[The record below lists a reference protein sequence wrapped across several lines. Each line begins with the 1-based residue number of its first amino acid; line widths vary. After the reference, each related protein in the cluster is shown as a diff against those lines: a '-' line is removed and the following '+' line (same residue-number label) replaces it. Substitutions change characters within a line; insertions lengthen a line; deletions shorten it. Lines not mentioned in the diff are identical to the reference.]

1 MEVSAKTTKR
11 KENFTMELLDQ
22 IKEYEVQYERE
33 VRELADKLKKEQ
45 MPQPTEELFS
55 EFETNGNRIRY
66 EAVYFGR
73 RKFLAVLGLASV
85 IWHEKEDI
93 AKLEEVI
100 REICAEECWALPAHV
115 NRKENPNWRRVI
127 DLFASETGQA
137 LAHITTLLK
146 DKLSDEIITL
156 AQNEVKS
163 RILTPFME
171 SKVPYAHWEQVE
183 NNWNA
188 VCCGNVGSTALLLL
202 EEGAEKKKLLARI
215 RHALETYYLGGFGM
229 DGACQEGLGYWVY
242 GFTYFTL
249 FALAQKEYDPSVDLM
264 PSEKVDAIA
273 HFQQKCY
280 FDGGRTIS
288 FSDGDSRGTYPMGLT
303 CCLADHYR
311 DIRFPD
317 TAYAQKLDGD
327 NCWRWV
333 GIYWNWYWT
342 NQYLL
347 DVEEKKVE
355 SPKPLAQSGAVF
367 LKDAEWCI
375 LRGANG
381 SAVIAK
387 GGNNGESH
395 NHNDVGSF
403 YYLVDGEAFLDDLGA
418 GEYTKDY
425 FSDKRYEIFCNRG
438 ESHNI
443 PIIGEIDQ
451 KAGGEYRADQFELRE
466 ENRVFISF
474 AKAYGIE
481 AQKVY
486 RQIQLDE
493 NTGELTVCDY
503 IQCRPGVSV
512 YENFITRFPVSV
524 DGDTVM
530 IHGKNHTVSL
540 HADGRQD
547 DFYIEAVEHSN
558 HEGNLETIYRISW
571 KIDCSEPQNSKTGIA
586 NSKICLNIM
595 N

>member
-1 MEVSAKTTKR
+1 
-11 KENFTMELLDQ
+11 MELLEQ
-22 IKEYEVQYERE
+22 IKAYEMQYEKD
-33 VRELADKLKKEQ
+33 VRALADELKKEK

-73 RKFLAVLGLASV
+73 RKFLSVLGLASV
-85 IWHEKEDI
+85 IWHEKDDI

-100 REICAEECWALPAHV
+100 REICEEECWALPAHV

-146 DKLSDEIITL
+146 DELSDEVVTL

-171 SKVPYAHWEQVE
+171 SKVPYAYWEQVE

-202 EEGAEKKKLLARI
+202 EESAEKKKLLERI
-215 RHALETYYLGGFGM
+215 RYALETYYLGGFGM

-249 FALAQKEYDPSVDLM
+249 FALAQKEYDSSVDLM
-264 PSEKVDAIA
+264 ATEKVDAIA

-342 NQYLL
+342 NRYLK
-347 DVEEKKVE
+347 DVEEKKKE
-355 SPKPLAQSGAVF
+355 SPKPLAQSGAVL

-403 YYLVDGEAFLDDLGA
+403 YYLVDGETFLDDLGA
-418 GEYTKDY
+418 GEYTRAY

-438 ESHNI
+438 KSHNI
-443 PIIGEIDQ
+443 PIIGEVDQ
-451 KAGGEYRADQFELRE
+451 KAGSEYRADQFELKE
-466 ENRVFISF
+466 DNRIFISF

-493 NTGELTVCDY
+493 KTGELTVCDY
-503 IQCRPGVSV
+503 IQCRPDVSV
-512 YENFITRFPVSV
+512 YENLITKLPVKVEQDSIVIYGEKHRVKISTEGRHGEFCIETV
-524 DGDTVM
+524 D
-530 IHGKNHTVSL
+530 
-540 HADGRQD
+540 
-547 DFYIEAVEHSN
+547 HSN
-558 HEGNLETIYRISW
+558 HEGEIEKVSAIKW

-595 N
+595 K

>member
-1 MEVSAKTTKR
+1 ME
-11 KENFTMELLDQ
+11 MLDQ
-22 IKEYEVQYERE
+22 IKKYVVQYEKD
-33 VRELADKLKKEQ
+33 VRALADELKKEQ
-45 MPQPTEELFS
+45 MPQPTEALFR
-55 EFETNGNRIRY
+55 EFETCGNRIHY
-66 EAVYFGR
+66 ETVYFGR

-85 IWHEKEDI
+85 IWHQKDDL

-100 REICAEECWALPAHV
+100 KEICEEECWALPAHV
-115 NRKENPNWRRVI
+115 NRKENPNWRGVI

-146 DKLSDEIITL
+146 DDLSAEVIGL
-156 AQNEVKS
+156 AQREVRK

-171 SKVPYAHWEQVE
+171 SKVPYAHWEQVK

-188 VCCGNVGSTALLLL
+188 VCCGNIGSTALLLM
-202 EEGAEKKKLLARI
+202 EEGAAKKKLLERI
-215 RHALETYYLGGFGM
+215 RYALTTYYLGGFGM

-249 FALAQKEYDPSVDLM
+249 FALAQKEYDPSIDLM
-264 PSEKVDAIA
+264 ALEKTDAIA

-280 FDGGRTIS
+280 FYGGRTIS

-303 CCLADHYR
+303 CCLADLYSG
-311 DIRFPD
+311 IRFPD

-333 GIYWNWYWT
+333 GIYWNWHWT
-342 NQYLL
+342 HRYLN
-347 DVEEKKVE
+347 DVEKRKAQD
-355 SPKPLAQSGAVF
+355 PKPLEQSGAEL

-375 LRGANG
+375 VRGAKNT
-381 SAVIAK
+381 AVIAK

-403 YYLVDGEAFLDDLGA
+403 YYLVEGDAILDDLGA

-425 FSDKRYEIFCNRG
+425 FSEKRYEIFCNRG
-438 ESHNI
+438 KSHNI
-443 PIIGEIDQ
+443 PIIGGVDQ
-451 KAGGEYRADQFELRE
+451 KEGNEYRADRFELTKDHSI
-466 ENRVFISF
+466 FISF

-486 RQIQLDE
+486 REIWLDE
-493 NTGELTVCDY
+493 QSGALTVCDY

-512 YENFITRFPVSV
+512 YENLVTRFPVSV
-524 DGDTVM
+524 EADGVV
-530 IHGKNHTVSL
+530 IHGEKHSVKLEAEGCQSAFSVKTV
-540 HADGRQD
+540 D
-547 DFYIEAVEHSN
+547 HSN
-558 HEGNLETIYRISW
+558 HEGELEQIYVISW
-571 KIDCSEPQNSKTGIA
+571 EIDCSEPQNSKTGIA
-586 NSKICLNIM
+586 DCKICLHRM
-595 N
+595 E

>member
-1 MEVSAKTTKR
+1 ME
-11 KENFTMELLDQ
+11 MLDQ
-22 IKEYEVQYERE
+22 IKKYVVQYEKD
-33 VRELADKLKKEQ
+33 VRALADELKKEQ
-45 MPQPTEELFS
+45 MPQPTEALFR
-55 EFETNGNRIRY
+55 EFETCGNRIHY
-66 EAVYFGR
+66 ETVYFGR

-85 IWHEKEDI
+85 IWHQKDDL

-100 REICAEECWALPAHV
+100 KEICEEECWALPAHV
-115 NRKENPNWRRVI
+115 NRKENPNWRGVI

-146 DKLSDEIITL
+146 DDLSAEVIGL
-156 AQNEVKS
+156 AQREVRK

-171 SKVPYAHWEQVE
+171 SKVPYAHWEQVK

-188 VCCGNVGSTALLLL
+188 VCCGNIGSTALLLM
-202 EEGAEKKKLLARI
+202 EEGAAKKKLLERI
-215 RHALETYYLGGFGM
+215 RYALTTYYLGGFGM

-249 FALAQKEYDPSVDLM
+249 FALAQKEYDPSIDLM
-264 PSEKVDAIA
+264 ALEKTDAIA

-280 FDGGRTIS
+280 FYGGRTIS

-303 CCLADHYR
+303 CCLADLYSG
-311 DIRFPD
+311 IRFPD

-333 GIYWNWYWT
+333 GIYWNWHWT
-342 NQYLL
+342 HRYLN
-347 DVEEKKVE
+347 DVEKRKAQD
-355 SPKPLAQSGAVF
+355 PKPLEQSGAEL

-375 LRGANG
+375 VRGAKNT
-381 SAVIAK
+381 AVIAK

-403 YYLVDGEAFLDDLGA
+403 YYLVEGDAILDDLGA

-425 FSDKRYEIFCNRG
+425 FSEKRYEIFCNRG
-438 ESHNI
+438 KSHNI
-443 PIIGEIDQ
+443 PIIGGVDQ
-451 KAGGEYRADQFELRE
+451 KEGNEYRADRFELTKDHSI
-466 ENRVFISF
+466 FISF

-486 RQIQLDE
+486 REIWLDE
-493 NTGELTVCDY
+493 QSGALTVCDY

-512 YENFITRFPVSV
+512 YENLVTRFPVSV
-524 DGDTVM
+524 EADGVV
-530 IHGKNHTVSL
+530 IHGEKHSVKLEAEGCQSAFSVKTV
-540 HADGRQD
+540 D
-547 DFYIEAVEHSN
+547 HSN
-558 HEGNLETIYRISW
+558 HEGKLEQIYVISW
-571 KIDCSEPQNSKTGIA
+571 EIDCSEPQNSKIGIA
-586 NSKICLNIM
+586 DCKICLHRM
-595 N
+595 E